1 MAHRFSENLYHWS
14 KFKAQSRDIS
24 SHELLIDF
32 SRFDF
37 SLHQRN
43 NVRKYMLQMMKQKQR
58 YKFSPLSDTDSEDFF
73 GIFEETTNEN
83 RR

>member
-1 MAHRFSENLYHWS
+1 MNFWLT
-14 KFKAQSRDIS
+14 
-24 SHELLIDF
+24 LVIDF

-73 GIFEETTNEN
+73 EIF
-83 RR
+83 